1 MKHIFKQLG
10 ELVTPSK
17 KSDFNKAVFRLT
29 TYYSIGVCFILIVF
43 SFLSM
48 ALMLADQRYNLVQPA
63 RWVLS
68 IIMYPV
74 QWVALRPQVAW
85 QDLGDVFEGKQ
96 DVLDN
101 LQAANAQ
108 LLAQSVRTSQL
119 EQLELENRH
128 LRELLELRERVA
140 TPALAAEVL
149 YEAGDPYTR
158 KMVLDKGALN
168 GVVQS
173 SPVMDEK
180 GILGQITRVHPLV
193 SEITLVTDREHSI
206 PVLNTRT
213 GARGVAFGESGGAP
227 LLELRYMAT
236 NADIEVDDVLT
247 TSGVDGVYPPGIPVA
262 KVVKVERRADSVFAR
277 ILCESLARVQ
287 GARHVMVLAP
297 VKLPLASP
305 PLEHAAPVLQHK
317 GGR

>member
-1 MKHIFKQLG
+1 M
-10 ELVTPSK
+10 
-17 KSDFNKAVFRLT
+17 
-29 TYYSIGVCFILIVF
+29 
-43 SFLSM
+43 
-48 ALMLADQRYNLVQPA
+48 MLADQRYNIVQPA

-68 IIMYPV
+68 LMIYPV
-74 QWVALRPQVAW
+74 QWLALRPQVAW
-85 QDLGDVFEGKQ
+85 HDMNDMFEGKQ

-101 LQAANAQ
+101 LQAAQVQ
-108 LLAQSVRTSQL
+108 LLAQSVRSVQL

-128 LRELLELRERVA
+128 LRELLELRQRMG
-140 TPALAAEVL
+140 TPAVAAEVL
-149 YEAGDPYTR
+149 YEAGDPFTR
-158 KMVLDKGALN
+158 KMVLDKGVLS
-168 GVVQS
+168 GMVRG
-173 SPVMDEK
+173 SPVMDEQ

-236 NADIEVDDVLT
+236 NADIEIGDVLT

-262 KVVKVERRADSVFAR
+262 KVVKVERRADTVFAR

-297 VKLPLASP
+297 VKFPI
-305 PLEHAAPVLQHK
+305 EPVEVERITPVQPK
-317 GGR
+317 GGRR

>member
-1 MKHIFKQLG
+1 MPLGTLERSPPPFFKQG
-10 ELVTPSK
+10 TS
-17 KSDFNKAVFRLT
+17 ALT
-29 TYYSIGVCFILIVF
+29 KLIIF
-43 SFLSM
+43 SFISM
-48 ALMLADQRYNLVQPA
+48 AMMLADQRYNIVQPA

-68 IIMYPV
+68 LMIYPV
-74 QWVALRPQVAW
+74 QWLALRPQVTW
-85 QDLGDVFEGKQ
+85 HDMGDVFEGKQ

-101 LQAANAQ
+101 LQAAQAQ
-108 LLAQSVRTSQL
+108 LLAQSVRTVQL

-128 LRELLELRERVA
+128 LRELLELRQRMG
-140 TPALAAEVL
+140 TPAVAAEVL
-149 YEAGDPYTR
+149 YEAGDPFTR
-158 KMVLDKGALN
+158 KMVLDKGALS
-168 GVVQS
+168 GMVQG
-173 SPVMDEK
+173 SPVMDEQ

-236 NADIEVDDVLT
+236 NADIEIDDVLT

-262 KVVKVERRADSVFAR
+262 TVVKVERRADTVFAR

-297 VKLPLASP
+297 VKLPIESVQV
-305 PLEHAAPVLQHK
+305 EREMPVQPK
-317 GGR
+317 GGRR